1 MSSVDGNLRGLGTS
15 GTDTLNSLIAA
26 NQKENVEEAA
36 AQLATNTE
44 TLADEAESNPSVA
57 TQRSTKLDK
66 SEIVKGT
73 SRTQEAKEAGEPP
86 PIEAVGEAA
95 DEFQQNNPDHQGDF
109 TQFFSALW
117 EKIKPDDKAEKILSV
132 IKDSCQKEGISD
144 DASIL
149 KVLQFLLKGKGP
161 VTAEIQKAID
171 LHQSEKKVEIQAG
184 VNIEVMARAS
194 VKEGMGTPSEF
205 KNDYVKFIAAPT
217 VDPVAKYTEWSKQ
230 YTFPQLQPRLTNY
243 LHALGAD
250 LKSNV
255 TSMPQAELADKAT
268 MIRGIQAILGVP
280 SFFIKRAAPGGLID
294 SMLKGDQTK

>member
-1 MSSVDGNLRGLGTS
+1 MSSVGGLPTGLVS
-15 GTDTLNSLIAA
+15 GA
-26 NQKENVEEAA
+26 NTIDKLLAQENVEEAA
-36 AQLATNTE
+36 ARQATMAE
-44 TLADEAESNPSVA
+44 TKLSEEAEANPGVLAQKTS
-57 TQRSTKLDK
+57 KLDK
-66 SEIVKGT
+66 SDLVRAT
-73 SRTQEAKEAGEPP
+73 SKTQAAKEAGEPP
-86 PIEAVGEAA
+86 PIEAIAEAA
-95 DEFQQNNPDHQGDF
+95 EEFKQNNPEHSGDF
-109 TQFFSALW
+109 TQFFSTLW

-132 IKDSCQKEGISD
+132 IRDSCQKEGISD

-161 VTAEIQKAID
+161 IKAEIQKAID

-184 VNIEVMARAS
+184 MNIEVMARAS

-294 SMLKGDQTK
+294 SMLKGD